1 MNFKTLTKEELL
13 QEGWKVLNENLGY
26 KNTILFISSIR
37 QVKENPMKDISKHWE
52 GKNSDD
58 LLNELEGWETLHS
71 A

>member
-37 QVKENPMKDISKHWE
+37 QVKENPMKDITKHWE

-58 LLNELEGWETLHS
+58 LFNELEGWENLHS